1 MVLNARHAPLVPR
14 RASRGPGFVFF
25 PSGTV
30 FGYVAPGPLHRLPLP
45 GELVPC
51 TAAWL
56 TPLPPLGIFQMSP
69 QRALFPPTHAFAPT
83 LPLALPAPL
92 PDFVVLTCCWLNIFI
107 PPPPR
112 QNTHST
118 RTGDSCPFCGVAYGR
133 CSKERTSVGGL
144 HERVRQGQ

>member
-25 PSGTV
+25 LSGTV

-56 TPLPPLGIFQMSP
+56 TPSSPLGIFQMSP
-69 QRALFPPTHAFAPT
+69 QRGLFPPTHAFAPT

-92 PDFVVLTCCWLNIFI
+92 PDFVVLTLWIKHL
-107 PPPPR
+107 
-112 QNTHST
+112 HST
-118 RTGDSCPFCGVAYGR
+118 PSPLEHT
-133 CSKERTSVGGL
+133 L
-144 HERVRQGQ
+144 HEDGRFVSILWSGIW